1 MGWQSIVG
9 WVLLGGVALAAGLV
23 LVRLGERRAARRSI
37 LGRVRSKFAG
47 TPIKTLTTKAYF
59 CGLNRGWDERWRGY
73 GVLALTDEVLYFR
86 LWQRDLDLTIP
97 CERIEAA
104 SIDVGEGTRTLRQPR
119 LRVAYRGM
127 DGETR
132 TATWKLKRS
141 RRWAQLIQEEA
152 GTTTKP

>member
-23 LVRLGERRAARRSI
+23 LVRLGERMAAQRSI

-47 TPIKTLTTKAYF
+47 TPIKRLTPKAYF

-104 SIDVGEGTRTLRQPR
+104 SIDIGEAKKTLRQPR

>member
-1 MGWQSIVG
+1 MGWQSIAG
-9 WVLLGGVALAAGLV
+9 WILLGGAALATGLI
-23 LVRLGERRAARRSI
+23 LVRLGERKAAQHSI

-47 TPIKTLTTKAYF
+47 AAIKTLATKAYF

-104 SIDVGEGTRTLRQPR
+104 SIDTGEGRKTLRQPR

-141 RRWAQLIQEEA
+141 RRWAQLIQEET
-152 GTTTKP
+152 GKTSKS